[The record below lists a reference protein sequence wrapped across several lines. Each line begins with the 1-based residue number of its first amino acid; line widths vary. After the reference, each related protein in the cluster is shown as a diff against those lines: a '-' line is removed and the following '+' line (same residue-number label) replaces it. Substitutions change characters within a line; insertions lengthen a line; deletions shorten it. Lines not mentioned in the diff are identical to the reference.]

1 MSLESWYPTETDK
14 DMMRLMFS
22 LGKTYSDHYFF
33 NYGKDLG
40 LMLERLSLALLKLEN
55 KLELNKNDKFN
66 YLQLK
71 DKLKNRMQEVLNPRF
86 KPGDL
91 VSVSGEKSICTVLS
105 NPIID
110 EKRGKI
116 MVHVMVEGKV
126 VPIENK
132 SLRSVKSLSRKHA

>member
-1 MSLESWYPTETDK
+1 MSSESWHPTDTDK
-14 DMMRLMFS
+14 DTMRLMFS
-22 LGKTYSDHYFF
+22 LGKTYSDYYFF

-40 LMLERLSLALLKLEN
+40 LMFERLAISLLKVEN

-71 DKLKNRMQEVLNPRF
+71 DKLKNRMQEVLDPRF

-116 MVHVMVEGKV
+116 MVQVMVEGNV
-126 VPIENK
+126 IPIENK
-132 SLRSVKSLSRKHA
+132 SLRSVKSLSRNRA

>member
-1 MSLESWYPTETDK
+1 MSSEFWHPTDTDK
-14 DMMRLMFS
+14 DTMRLMFS
-22 LGKTYSDHYFF
+22 LGKTYSDYYFF

-40 LMLERLSLALLKLEN
+40 LMFERLAISLLKVEN

-71 DKLKNRMQEVLNPRF
+71 DKLKNRMQEVLDPRF

-116 MVHVMVEGKV
+116 MVQVMVEGNV
-126 VPIENK
+126 IPIENK
-132 SLRSVKSLSRKHA
+132 SLRSVKSLSRNRA

>member
-1 MSLESWYPTETDK
+1 MSSESWHPTDTDK
-14 DMMRLMFS
+14 ETMRLMFS
-22 LGKTYSDHYFF
+22 LGKTYSDYYFF

-40 LMLERLSLALLKLEN
+40 LMFERLAISLLKVEN

-71 DKLKNRMQEVLNPRF
+71 DKLKNRMQEVLDPRF

-116 MVHVMVEGKV
+116 MVQVMVEGNV
-126 VPIENK
+126 IPIENK
-132 SLRSVKSLSRKHA
+132 SLRSVKSLSRNRA